1 MKNVSLTNFDDLIQI
16 AAQEDYITKNDVGK
30 LLAFRENP
38 ADESWR
44 TKEACK

>member
-16 AAQEDYITKNDVGK
+16 AAQEDYITKNDVQK